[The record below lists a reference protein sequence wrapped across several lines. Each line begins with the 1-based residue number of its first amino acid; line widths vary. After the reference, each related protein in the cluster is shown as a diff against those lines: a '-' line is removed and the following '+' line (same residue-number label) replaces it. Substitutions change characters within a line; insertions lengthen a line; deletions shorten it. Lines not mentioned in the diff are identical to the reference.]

1 MPKDNKY
8 KAFTIR
14 DCTIINLPT
23 FADKRGNLAV
33 IDRETAAKLLPF
45 KPERL
50 FWIYGT
56 DTHSVRGEHAH
67 QACWEMVCAVSG
79 SFKLTLSDGTEDKVF
94 VMNSP
99 DKGVIIPPMVWCRL
113 EDFSPNAVCLTIA
126 SGDYDAEG
134 YIHDFAELIL
144 RKSEQE

>member
-14 DCTIINLPT
+14 DCAIINLPT

-67 QACWEMVCAVSG
+67 QTCWEMVCAVSG

-134 YIHDFAELIL
+134 YIHDFAELIR